1 MHFYYICLVKYI
13 FKLKNTTQSQNRQT
27 IPLNLENFVHELIV
41 ESPGR
46 INLIGEH
53 IDYNGGHVL
62 PAAIDKKIKFYFKKN
77 SSRQCTIWSK
87 NYESG
92 FSFSID
98 AVAVSEV
105 EWENYI
111 LGVIHYIDQLFPGS
125 VQGFDCVVES
135 ELPVG
140 SGLSS
145 SAALECG
152 LATGLNELFSIGLS
166 KNQIIHLSR
175 DAEHNFVGTKCGIM
189 DQFTVVRGQK
199 DKLILLNCQNLEYR
213 MINATIEPYHLVL
226 LNSNVSHNLA
236 SSQYNNRRADC
247 EAALAIIQKTHP
259 EYNYL
264 VDVPQEVLLS
274 FKAALTPTMFERAHY
289 VIQENKRT
297 LMAADA
303 LEGGQFEV
311 FGELLFQ
318 SHQGLRYNYQ
328 VSCEELDFM
337 VDFAKTHQGV
347 LGARMMGGGF
357 GGCTIN
363 SVHKD
368 VAAGYIDA
376 ISEAYRKQFNIA
388 LTPIEVSISDGAT
401 ILK

>member
-1 MHFYYICLVKYI
+1 MVKYI
-13 FKLKNTTQSQNRQT
+13 FELKNTTQSQNRQT
-27 IPLNLENFVHELIV
+27 IALNLDNFAQELIV

-62 PAAIDKKIKFYFKKN
+62 PAAIDKKIKFYFRKN
-77 SSRQCTIWSK
+77 NSRQCNIWSK
-87 NYESG
+87 NFENG

-98 AVAVSEV
+98 AVAISEI

-111 LGVIHYIDQLFPGS
+111 LGVIHYIHQIYPNSIG
-125 VQGFDCVVES
+125 GFDCIVES
-135 ELPVG
+135 ELPMG

-152 LATGLNELFSIGLS
+152 VATGLNKLFSIGLT
-166 KNQIIHLSR
+166 KDQIIHLSR

-199 DKLILLNCQNLEYR
+199 DQLILLNCQNLNYR
-213 MINATIEPYHLVL
+213 MINADIEPYQLVL

-236 SSQYNNRRADC
+236 SSEYNNRRADC
-247 EAALAIIQKTHP
+247 ENALSIIQKSYP
-259 EYNYL
+259 EYQYL
-264 VDVPQEVLLS
+264 VDVPEGVLLS
-274 FKAALTPTMFERAHY
+274 FKNELSQTMFDRAEY
-289 VIQENKRT
+289 VIQENKRS

-303 LEGGQFEV
+303 LEDELFEL
-311 FGELLFQ
+311 FGKLLFQ
-318 SHQGLRYNYQ
+318 SHQGLRNKYE
-328 VSCEELDFM
+328 VSCTELDFM
-337 VDFAKTHQGV
+337 VDFAKTQAGV

-363 SVHKD
+363 IVHKD
-368 VAAGYIDA
+368 VVSSYIEA
-376 ISEAYRKQFNIA
+376 ISKAYQAEFDIN
-388 LTPIEVSISDGAT
+388 LTPIEISISDGAQ
-401 ILK
+401 ILM